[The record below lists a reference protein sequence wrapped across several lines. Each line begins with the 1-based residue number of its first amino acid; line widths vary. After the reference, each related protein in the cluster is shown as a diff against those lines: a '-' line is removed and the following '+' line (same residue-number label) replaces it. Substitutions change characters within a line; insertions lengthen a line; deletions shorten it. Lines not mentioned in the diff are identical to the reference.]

1 MTREYLICVGVMKAG
16 TTLLYDLLRQHPGV
30 RAGKVKELHYFDEA
44 ESPDKAAYD
53 QLFRKGSGIKM
64 DVTPMYMYDP
74 ATLDKLC
81 RALDPAACAILVL
94 LRDPIERALSHY
106 RLRRERGLETMSLEE
121 SFPIEPER
129 IKRSPRALRLFSYF
143 SRGLYAKQLDELYA
157 RFPAENILILL
168 FEDFVAHQQE
178 TVDRVTAFLGLDPI
192 KITPSVSNAAKG
204 RVRSKSLDRIIR
216 ALTNLLPD
224 SMKTGF
230 ARRVRNVLLR
240 INHVEELREEIP
252 AGFLDTLKEYYR
264 EDVERL
270 GRDYGVDTSK
280 WKHFGGGQG

>member
-94 LRDPIERALSHY
+94 LRDPIERAWSHY
-106 RLRRERGLETMSLEE
+106 RMRVSQDLEPLPFEETLPAEPGRIAQRARGG
-121 SFPIEPER
+121 R
-129 IKRSPRALRLFSYF
+129 IHGYF
-143 SRGLYAKQLDELYA
+143 TGGLYAGQLDALYA
-157 RFPAENILILL
+157 RFPRENIKVML
-168 FEDFVAHQQE
+168 FEDFIRDQQAA
-178 TVDRVTAFLGLDPI
+178 VDEICAFVGLE
-192 KITPSVSNAAKG
+192 KQEITPTVSNAGVVHHKSRLVAKIVKWLTRLVPNALKTDG
-204 RVRSKSLDRIIR
+204 MRRLKYALVRLNRDDSVKDVIPE
-216 ALTNLLPD
+216 TFLP
-224 SMKTGF
+224 
-230 ARRVRNVLLR
+230 VLK
-240 INHVEELREEIP
+240 
-252 AGFLDTLKEYYR
+252 GYYR

-270 GRDYGVDTSK
+270 GREYGIDTNK
-280 WKHFGGGQG
+280 WKHFKKKRN